1 MALFATLACTA
12 YVLSPTAYRAAPA
25 FSVRMQE
32 AAALN
37 IAETASAA
45 VDGVL
50 QMLGDDTEPP
60 KSLLAVKQ
68 SVQEG
73 DELEI
78 GAALYLLLVEQAL
91 DYDMVE
97 GKMVPTTVDY
107 GNKDD
112 PKVREKLGY
121 IYSYGISMFK
131 KNYIAEDALKDAVL
145 NKVANRVGMDGP
157 AFDQWLAIPAVQ

>member
-1 MALFATLACTA
+1 MLGRCVA
-12 YVLSPTAYRAAPA
+12 
-25 FSVRMQE
+25 
-32 AAALN
+32 AAALPPLRCECVPVN
-37 IAETASAA
+37 LLAAASAA
-45 VDGVL
+45 VDSVL

-73 DELEI
+73 DEFEI

-112 PKVREKLGY
+112 PKVREKLGCAPRR
-121 IYSYGISMFK
+121 
-131 KNYIAEDALKDAVL
+131 AEL
-145 NKVANRVGMDGP
+145 P
-157 AFDQWLAIPAVQ
+157 ARRC